1 LAEIT
6 RGEEWMNHLFAV
18 ALGGAIGASGRYL
31 FNLSMLRLLGMG
43 FPWGTLGVN
52 IIGSFIMGV
61 LAESLALRFNVS
73 AEMRSFLMTG
83 VLGGFTTF
91 SAFSLDVSNM
101 VQRNDFTLA
110 GLYIAASVVGSI
122 AALFLGLYAVRTVL
136 A

>member
-1 LAEIT
+1 
-6 RGEEWMNHLFAV
+6 MNSLLAV
-18 ALGGAIGASGRYL
+18 ALGGAVGASGRYL
-31 FNLSMLRLLGMG
+31 FNLQMMRLLGTN
-43 FPWGTLGVN
+43 FPWGTFGVN
-52 IIGSFIMGV
+52 ILGSFIMGV
-61 LAESLALRFNVS
+61 LAEGLALRFNVS

-91 SAFSLDVSNM
+91 SAFSLDAGNM
-101 VQRNDFTLA
+101 IERNDFGLA

>member
-1 LAEIT
+1 
-6 RGEEWMNHLFAV
+6 MNSIFAV
-18 ALGGAIGASGRYL
+18 AIGGAVGASGRYL
-31 FNLSMLRLLGMG
+31 FNLQMMRLLGTN
-43 FPWGTLGVN
+43 FPWGTFGVN

-61 LAESLALRFNVS
+61 MAEGLALRFNVS

-91 SAFSLDVSNM
+91 SAFSLDASNM
-101 VQRNDFTLA
+101 IERNDFGLA
-110 GLYIAASVVGSI
+110 GLYVAASVVGSI

>member
-1 LAEIT
+1 
-6 RGEEWMNHLFAV
+6 MNSLLAV
-18 ALGGAIGASGRYL
+18 ALGGAVGASGRYL
-31 FNLSMLRLLGMG
+31 FNLQMMRLLGVN
-43 FPWGTLGVN
+43 FPWGTFGVN

-61 LAESLALRFNVS
+61 LAEGLALRFNVS

-91 SAFSLDVSNM
+91 SAFSLDAGNM
-101 VQRNDFTLA
+101 IERNDFGLA
-110 GLYIAASVVGSI
+110 GLYIVASVVGSI

>member
-1 LAEIT
+1 
-6 RGEEWMNHLFAV
+6 MNTLFAV
-18 ALGGAIGASGRYL
+18 ALGGAVGASGRYL
-31 FNLSMLRLLGMG
+31 FGLQAMRLLGIG

-52 IIGSFIMGV
+52 IIGSFIMGL

-91 SAFSLDVSNM
+91 SAFSLDAGVM
-101 VQRNDFTLA
+101 IERNDFALA

>member
-1 LAEIT
+1 
-6 RGEEWMNHLFAV
+6 MNSLFAV
-18 ALGGAIGASGRYL
+18 AVGGAIGAGGRYL
-31 FNLSMLRLLGMG
+31 FNLQMMRLLGMN

-52 IIGSFIMGV
+52 IIGSFVMGV
-61 LAESLALRFNVS
+61 LAESFALRFNVS

-91 SAFSLDVSNM
+91 SAFSLDAGNM
-101 VQRNDFTLA
+101 IERNDFGLA
-110 GLYIAASVVGSI
+110 GLYIAASVLGSI

>member
-1 LAEIT
+1 
-6 RGEEWMNHLFAV
+6 MNTLFAI
-18 ALGGAIGASGRYL
+18 ALGGAVGASGRHL
-31 FNLSMLRLLGMG
+31 FNLQAMRLLGLG

-61 LAESLALRFNVS
+61 LAESFALRFNVS

-91 SAFSLDVSNM
+91 SAFSLDAGVM
-101 VQRNDFTLA
+101 IERNDFALA

-122 AALFLGLYAVRTVL
+122 AALFFGLYAVRTVL

>member
-1 LAEIT
+1 
-6 RGEEWMNHLFAV
+6 MNTLFAV
-18 ALGGAIGASGRYL
+18 ALGGAVGASGRYL
-31 FNLSMLRLLGMG
+31 FNLQAMRLMGMG

-52 IIGSFIMGV
+52 IIGSFIMGI

-91 SAFSLDVSNM
+91 SAFSLDAGVM
-101 VQRNDFTLA
+101 IERNDFALA

>member
-1 LAEIT
+1 
-6 RGEEWMNHLFAV
+6 MNTLIAV
-18 ALGGAIGASGRYL
+18 ALGGAVGASGRYL
-31 FNLSMLRLLGMG
+31 FNLQAMRLFGLN

-52 IIGSFIMGV
+52 IIGSFIMGL
-61 LAESLALRFNVS
+61 LAESIALRFNVS

-91 SAFSLDVSNM
+91 SAFSLDAGVM
-101 VQRNDFTLA
+101 IERNDFALA
-110 GLYIAASVVGSI
+110 GLYIGASVVGSI

>member
-1 LAEIT
+1 
-6 RGEEWMNHLFAV
+6 MNTLFAV
-18 ALGGAIGASGRYL
+18 ALGGAVGASGRYL
-31 FNLSMLRLLGMG
+31 FGMQMLRLMG
-43 FPWGTLGVN
+43 PVFPWGTLGVN
-52 IIGSFIMGV
+52 IIGSLIMGV
-61 LAESLALRFNVS
+61 LAESFALRFNVS

-91 SAFSLDVSNM
+91 SAFSLDAGVM
-101 VQRNDFTLA
+101 IERNDFALA

>member
-1 LAEIT
+1 
-6 RGEEWMNHLFAV
+6 MNTLFAI
-18 ALGGAIGASGRYL
+18 ALGGAVGASGRYL
-31 FNLSMLRLLGMG
+31 FNLQAMRLFGLN

-52 IIGSFIMGV
+52 IIGSFIMGL
-61 LAESLALRFNVS
+61 LAESIALRFNVS

-91 SAFSLDVSNM
+91 SAFSLDAGVM
-101 VQRNDFTLA
+101 IERNDFALA
-110 GLYIAASVVGSI
+110 GLYIGASVVGSI

>member
-1 LAEIT
+1 
-6 RGEEWMNHLFAV
+6 MNTLFAV
-18 ALGGAIGASGRYL
+18 ALGGAVGASGRYL
-31 FNLSMLRLLGMG
+31 FGMQMLRLMGPG

-52 IIGSFIMGV
+52 IIGSLIMGV
-61 LAESLALRFNVS
+61 LAESFALRFNVS

-91 SAFSLDVSNM
+91 SAFSLDAGVM
-101 VQRNDFTLA
+101 IERNDFALA

-122 AALFLGLYAVRTVL
+122 AALFFGLYAVRTVL

>member
-1 LAEIT
+1 
-6 RGEEWMNHLFAV
+6 MNTLFAV
-18 ALGGAIGASGRYL
+18 ALGGAVGASGRYL
-31 FNLSMLRLLGMG
+31 FNLQAMRLFGLN

-52 IIGSFIMGV
+52 IIGSFIMGL
-61 LAESLALRFNVS
+61 LAESIALRFNVS

-91 SAFSLDVSNM
+91 SAFSLDAGVM
-101 VQRNDFTLA
+101 IERNDFALA
-110 GLYIAASVVGSI
+110 GLYIGASVVGSI